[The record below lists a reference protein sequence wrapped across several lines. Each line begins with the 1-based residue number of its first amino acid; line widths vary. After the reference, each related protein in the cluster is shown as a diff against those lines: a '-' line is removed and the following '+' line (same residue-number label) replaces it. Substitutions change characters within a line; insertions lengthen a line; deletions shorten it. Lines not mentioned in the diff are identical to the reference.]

1 MNRDEALKLLH
12 QHLAQD
18 SMIKHSLA
26 TEAIMRALA
35 ARFGEDAD
43 RWGFLGL
50 MHDLDFELTREQ
62 MSVHGTKTVELL
74 GQSLDDEGRQAILSH
89 NEMTGAKRA
98 SRLDHALAAAE
109 SVTGLIAA
117 TALIYPDRKLTS
129 VKVSSVTKRM
139 KQPAFAR
146 AVNRDTIMECQKLG
160 LSLDDFIT
168 LSIEAMKTI
177 ADDLG
182 L

>member
-1 MNRDEALKLLH
+1 MIRNEALKLL
-12 QHLAQD
+12 QLHLSQD
-18 SMIKHSLA
+18 SLIKHSLA

-35 ARFGEDAD
+35 TRFSENAD
-43 RWGFLGL
+43 RWGLLGL
-50 MHDLDFELTREQ
+50 LHDLDFESTKDNMAL
-62 MSVHGTKTVELL
+62 HGKKTVELL
-74 GQSLDDEGRQAILSH
+74 GQTLDNVERQAILSH
-89 NEMTGAKRA
+89 NEMTGFVRA

-117 TALIYPDRKLTS
+117 TALIYPDKKLTS
-129 VKVSSVTKRM
+129 VKVSSVIKRM

-146 AVNRDTIMECQKLG
+146 AVSRETIMECEKIG
-160 LSLDDFIT
+160 LTLDEFIT
-168 LSIEAMKTI
+168 LSIEAMKSV

>member
-1 MNRDEALKLLH
+1 MTRDEALELLKT
-12 QHLAQD
+12 HLTQD
-18 SMIKHSLA
+18 SLIKHSLA

-35 ARFGEDAD
+35 ARFGEDAE
-43 RWGFLGL
+43 RWGLLGL
-50 MHDLDFELTREQ
+50 LHDLDFEMTKDNMAQ
-62 MSVHGTKTVELL
+62 HGKKTIELL
-74 GQSLDDEGRQAILSH
+74 GQTLDDAGRQAILSH
-89 NEMTGAKRA
+89 NEMTGSVRV

-109 SVTGLIAA
+109 SVTGLVAA

-146 AVNRDTIMECQKLG
+146 AVSRETIMECEKIG
-160 LSLDDFIT
+160 LTLEEFIA
-168 LSIEAMKTI
+168 LSIDAMKTV

>member
-1 MNRDEALKLLH
+1 MNRDDALKLLK
-12 QHLAQD
+12 QHLSQD
-18 SMIKHSLA
+18 SLIKHSLA
-26 TEAIMRALA
+26 TEAVMRALA
-35 ARFGEDAD
+35 TRFGENAD
-43 RWGFLGL
+43 RWGLLGL
-50 MHDLDFELTREQ
+50 MHDLDFEMTKDQ
-62 MSVHGTKTVELL
+62 MVLHGKKTVELL
-74 GQSLDDEGRQAILSH
+74 GQTLDDAERQAVLSH
-89 NEMTGAKRA
+89 NEMTGCVRA

-117 TALIYPDRKLTS
+117 TALIYPDKKLTS

-146 AVNRDTIMECQKLG
+146 AVNRDTIMECEKIG
-160 LSLDDFIT
+160 LTLDEFVT